1 MSGHSKWS
9 SIKHKKAATDAKKGK
24 IFTKIIREITM
35 AARSGGGDPEMNP
48 RLRTAIAA
56 AKTANMPNDNIDKGI
71 QKGTG
76 ELEGVTYEEI
86 TYEGYGPAGVAILI
100 ETATD
105 NKNRTVAD
113 IRHILGKHSG
123 SLGATGSVSWM
134 FESRG
139 LIVVSKEAV
148 EEDKLMEL
156 VLELGATDFESEDE
170 DVYSVYTEANTL
182 EDLREGLEKVEIKIL
197 SAELIMHPK
206 TTVKLTDHDAEKML
220 KLMDKLE
227 DSDDVQNVH
236 ANFDIDD
243 EEIQKIMG

>member
-56 AKTANMPNDNIDKGI
+56 AKSANMPSDNIEKGI
-71 QKGTG
+71 KKGTG

-100 ETATD
+100 QTATD

-113 IRHILGKHSG
+113 VRHILGKHSG

-134 FESRG
+134 FENRG
-139 LIVVSKEAV
+139 LIVVSKEVV
-148 EEDKLMEL
+148 EEDKLMEIA
-156 VLELGATDFESEDE
+156 LELGATDFESDGD
-170 DVYSVYTEANTL
+170 DVYSIYTEANTL
-182 EDLREGLEKVEIKIL
+182 EELRAGLEKAEIKII
-197 SAELIMHPK
+197 SAENIMHPK
-206 TTVKLTDHDAEKML
+206 TTVKLTGHDAEKML